1 LPKIKLNESDYHSHI
16 IARMSQR
23 GINKEEVEETLN
35 NGWQADDVKPGIY
48 GKTFVIPYNKEWE
61 EKYFEEKEVRVY
73 YKVVNNEIVL
83 LTVKARYGRN
93 FSRGEKRNED

>member
-1 LPKIKLNESDYHSHI
+1 MNQH
-16 IARMSQR
+16 

-73 YKVVNNEIVL
+73 YKVVNN
-83 LTVKARYGRN
+83 
-93 FSRGEKRNED
+93 

>member
-1 LPKIKLNESDYHSHI
+1 MNQH
-16 IARMSQR
+16 